1 MADTL
6 TKAERSA
13 RMAKVRSKGNQSTEM
28 RVEGLLREHLPDGWV
43 KHPAHA
49 PGKPDFYFDDIR
61 LAVFV
66 NGCFWH
72 ACPKCGRIP
81 KSRVKFWRTKIEKNR
96 LRDNRVRRSLWRDG
110 YHVFYIWEHQLRDQS
125 RLKRLLTAVR
135 KLAD

>member
-13 RMAKVRSKGNQSTEM
+13 RMAKVRSRGNQSTEM
-28 RVEGLLREHLPDGWV
+28 RVEGLLRERLPDGWV
-43 KHPAHA
+43 KHPAHV
-49 PGKPDFYFDDIR
+49 PGRPDFYFEDLK

-81 KSRVKFWRTKIEKNR
+81 KTRVKFWRTKIEQNR
-96 LRDNRVRRSLWRDG
+96 LRDNRVRRNLWRDG
-110 YHVFYIWEHQLRDQS
+110 YHVFCIWEHQLRDQLW
-125 RLKRLLTAVR
+125 LKRLVNTVG
-135 KLAD
+135 

>member
-6 TKAERSA
+6 SKTERSA
-13 RMAKVRSKGNQSTEM
+13 RMAKVRSKGNQSTEV
-28 RVEGLLREHLPDGWV
+28 RVEQGLMECMPLGWV
-43 KHPAHA
+43 KHPAQV
-49 PGKPDFYFDDIR
+49 PGRPDFYFERIR

-81 KSRVKFWRTKIEKNR
+81 KSRVQFWQTKIEQNR

-110 YHVFYIWEHQLRDQS
+110 YHVFCIWEHQLRDRS
-125 RLKRLLTAVR
+125 WLKRLLTTVGR
-135 KLAD
+135 LGG